1 MTVTKYIILMLIG
14 LVGSSF
20 VVSVSDVD
28 PFFNAFLAGGA
39 LTNALRVGILV
50 LLVTLLF
57 TNPPRSYRLRMLSG
71 VTSLIMLSMSM
82 MQLMAF
88 NTYIVDAVIYL
99 ELAIIFAIE
108 ALELHTQN
116 TTHPSLTTRRQKVS
130 TSSVV

>member
-20 VVSVSDVD
+20 AVSVSGVD
-28 PFFNAFLAGGA
+28 PFFNAFLAGGV